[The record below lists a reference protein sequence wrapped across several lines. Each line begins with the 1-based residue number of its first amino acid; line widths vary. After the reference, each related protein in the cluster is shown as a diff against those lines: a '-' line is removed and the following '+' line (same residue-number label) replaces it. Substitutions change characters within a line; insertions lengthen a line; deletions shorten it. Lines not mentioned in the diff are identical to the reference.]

1 VPREETLDRA
11 EAEHHALRG
20 QIAAN
25 LLDGG
30 VPIGAERGQH
40 GGAVGFDAPRATV
53 AAQRFRPRVALLAL
67 ARSPTADAC
76 GAHAEPLGRLP
87 RRPREPPQEPEPED
101 QSTEPLTCLQA
112 SDPADGLNQKS
123 PDSGIAKDSFSS
135 DFALV

>member
-53 AAQRFRPRVALLAL
+53 AAQRFRPRIALLAL
-67 ARSPTADAC
+67 ARSPTANAC
-76 GAHAEPLGRLP
+76 GAHAKPLGRLP
-87 RRPREPPQEPEPED
+87 MRGAGVNRRKNPNPKINRQSLSHACRPPIRQ
-101 QSTEPLTCLQA
+101 TA
-112 SDPADGLNQKS
+112 
-123 PDSGIAKDSFSS
+123 
-135 DFALV
+135 